1 MTKQKKRRVWSP
13 EEKRLICGQARLP
26 GVSVSQVARRYD
38 VNANLVFTW
47 LRDPRFADSGG
58 EVASFLPVEI
68 VPAPGL
74 AAAPSPGE
82 GRIEIELAGGHR
94 LRIVGGYN
102 PEALARLLR
111 GLSA

>member
-1 MTKQKKRRVWSP
+1 MTKQKKRRVWSA
-13 EEKRLICGQARLP
+13 EEKRLICGQSRLP

-58 EVASFLPVEI
+58 EGASFLPVEI
-68 VPAPGL
+68 VRTPEL

-82 GRIEIELAGGHR
+82 GRIEIELAGGPR
-94 LRIVGGYN
+94 LRIVGGYD

>member
-1 MTKQKKRRVWSP
+1 VTKQKKRRVWSA

-58 EVASFLPVEI
+58 EVGSFLPVEI
-68 VPAPGL
+68 VRGPEL
-74 AAAPSPGE
+74 AAASPGE

-94 LRIVGGYN
+94 LRIVGGYD